1 MAKDKD
7 GVGKEVIPP
16 DKIVSSAKES
26 MEKTLQHLQKELKGI
41 RAGRVAPSFIE
52 HVEAN
57 AYGSMMP
64 LRDLA
69 QISAPEARQLLV
81 KPRDTANLKEIE
93 KALLAANLG
102 VTPQNDGKLIRLNF
116 PPPSE
121 EGRKRNAKEIKAKGE
136 STKTAIRNVRADA
149 LKKLDTLKKDKK
161 IGEDEAKRW
170 KDEVQKLLK
179 EYETKIDDDI
189 KKKTDEV
196 MAI

>member
-1 MAKDKD
+1 MAKDKETS
-7 GVGKEVIPP
+7 GKEAIPP
-16 DKIVSSAKES
+16 DKIISSMKET
-26 MEKTLQHLQKELKGI
+26 MEKTLQHLQKEMKGI
-41 RAGRVAPSFIE
+41 RAGRVAPSFVE

-57 AYGSMMP
+57 AYGSMLP

-69 QISAPEARQLLV
+69 QISAPEARQLLI
-81 KPRDTANLKEIE
+81 KPRDTSNLKEIE

-116 PPPSE
+116 PLPSE
-121 EGRKRNAKEIKAKGE
+121 ESRKKSAKDIKAKGE
-136 STKTAIRNVRADA
+136 SAKTSIRNIRSDAIKKLETQKKDKLLSEDA
-149 LKKLDTLKKDKK
+149 LKK
-161 IGEDEAKRW
+161 W

-179 EYETKIDDDI
+179 DYELKVDNDV